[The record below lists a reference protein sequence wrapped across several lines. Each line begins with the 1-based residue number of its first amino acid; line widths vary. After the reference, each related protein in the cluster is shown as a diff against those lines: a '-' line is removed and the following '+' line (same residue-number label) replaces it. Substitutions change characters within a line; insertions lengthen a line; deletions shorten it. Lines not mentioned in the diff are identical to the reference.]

1 MYIHIVMTN
10 KTNYYLT
17 TKQIVTFIKKIINFV
32 RIILLITLI

>member
-1 MYIHIVMTN
+1 MTN